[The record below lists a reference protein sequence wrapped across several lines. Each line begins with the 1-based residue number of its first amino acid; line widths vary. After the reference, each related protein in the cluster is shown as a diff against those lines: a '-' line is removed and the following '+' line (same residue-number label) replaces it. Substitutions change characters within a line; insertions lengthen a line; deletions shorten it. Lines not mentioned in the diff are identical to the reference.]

1 MNVVCFT
8 GRLTE
13 TPELKMTTTN
23 KAVCSFRI
31 AVQRP
36 REKDVTDFFTCV
48 AWNKDA
54 EFVAHYFR
62 KGQRIEVTGAMTTR
76 QYQAK
81 DNRKVTLYE
90 VRCEKVDFGES
101 KKEAESENI
110 PPAAFTPNNDIDEF
124 TELPTDD
131 SDLPF

>member
-1 MNVVCFT
+1 MNYAGFT

-23 KAVCSFRI
+23 KAVCIFRI
-31 AVQRP
+31 AVPRP
-36 REKDVTDFFTCV
+36 RKKDVTDFFTCV
-48 AWNKDA
+48 AWGKDA

-62 KGQRIEVTGAMTTR
+62 KGQRIEVTGVMTTR

-81 DNRKVTLYE
+81 DGRKTTIYE
-90 VRCEKVDFGES
+90 LDCKTVEFGES
-101 KKEAESENI
+101 KKEAEGEGT
-110 PPAAFTPNNDIDEF
+110 PPATFAPNNDIDEF
-124 TELPTDD
+124 AELPVDD

>member
-31 AVQRP
+31 AVPRP
-36 REKDVTDFFTCV
+36 RKKDVTDFFTCV

-62 KGQRIEVTGAMTTR
+62 KGQRIEVTGSMTTR

-81 DNRKVTLYE
+81 DGRKGTLYE
-90 VRCEKVDFGES
+90 VECEKVDFGES
-101 KKEAESENI
+101 KKEAEAENI
-110 PPAAFTPNNDIDEF
+110 PPATFAPNNDTDEF

>member
-1 MNVVCFT
+1 MNVVVFT

-48 AWNKDA
+48 AWNRDA

-81 DNRKVTLYE
+81 DGRKVTLYE
-90 VRCEKVDFGES
+90 VRCDTVNFGES
-101 KKEAESENI
+101 KKEAEGENA
-110 PPAAFTPNNDIDEF
+110 PSTAFTSNDVTDNF